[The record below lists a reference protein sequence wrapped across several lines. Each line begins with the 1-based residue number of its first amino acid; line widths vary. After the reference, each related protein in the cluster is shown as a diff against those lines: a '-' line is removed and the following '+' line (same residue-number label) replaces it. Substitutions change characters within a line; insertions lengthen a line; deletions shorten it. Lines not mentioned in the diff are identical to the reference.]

1 MLKSSLINAPMLSL
15 PDFAKQF
22 ILEIEASNSGIGTV
36 LLQEGHP
43 IAFVSRALGPRT
55 KGLSTYEKEYLTI
68 VLAIDQWRPYLQ
80 SGEFKIITD
89 QRNLAHLND
98 QHLHTTW
105 QHEALIK
112 MIGLQYT
119 IFYRKGRCHS

>member
-1 MLKSSLINAPMLSL
+1 LFVWTGDTEQSFQMLKSSLINAPVLSL

-43 IAFVSRALGPRT
+43 IAFVSRALGPHT

-68 VLAIDQWRPYLQ
+68 VLAIDQW
-80 SGEFKIITD
+80 
-89 QRNLAHLND
+89 
-98 QHLHTTW
+98 
-105 QHEALIK
+105 
-112 MIGLQYT
+112 
-119 IFYRKGRCHS
+119 